1 MSTTFYVWYPRIIQD
16 GLAGNIGHASIKVES
31 TYMSWWPAEV
41 SLKASFGSGVA
52 FATPTY
58 ESDVHSERKEPDYV
72 GDHFGWDDIK
82 AIQYW
87 NTQCVPSYAHRYN
100 FVTCNCASMVV
111 NILRA
116 SGALDGEV
124 VLNTWLGLKDT
135 FAISPPDIT
144 RVSQYFAGHKAALI
158 L

>member
-1 MSTTFYVWYPRIIQD
+1 MSTTFYVWYPE
-16 GLAGNIGHASIKVES
+16 GGNVGHASIKIGS
-31 TYMSWWPAEV
+31 TYMSWWPKMD
-41 SLKASFGSGVA
+41 SLMESIVGLAVGTA
-52 FATPTY
+52 FITPTY
-58 ESDVHSERKEPDYV
+58 QNDVTWEGKEPDYV

-82 AIQYW
+82 AIQFW

-111 NILRA
+111 KILRA

-124 VLNTWLGLKDT
+124 ALNTWLGIKDT
-135 FAISPPDIT
+135 YAISPPDIM

-158 L
+158 Y